1 MTVYMDYV
9 ARFLHHL
16 TAERHL
22 SPATVVRYGAT
33 LRSLSSYMSEHG
45 LESDPAV
52 LGGDDIRRWVM
63 DGLGSGL
70 DAVTMKANLS
80 ALRTFYRYLRTLG
93 VVEGNPMQ
101 GIAAPK
107 TKKRLPG
114 FVRESE
120 MDRLLDRVEFTDD
133 YKGRRDHLMLQL
145 FYSTGIRLS
154 ELLGLNVGSIDEE
167 AATLRVI
174 GKRNK
179 ERILPMG
186 PELQEEIEAYLPLRE
201 AVAAPGEQA
210 LLLGRRGKRMSR
222 ASVERGVRF
231 YLGQVTT
238 LKKRSP
244 HVLRHS
250 FATAMLNH
258 GADIRV
264 VQELLGHESV
274 ETTAIYTHLTVEDI
288 KRSYKQAHPR
298 G

>member
-1 MTVYMDYV
+1 M
-9 ARFLHHL
+9 
-16 TAERHL
+16 
-22 SPATVVRYGAT
+22 
-33 LRSLSSYMSEHG
+33 RSLSSYMSEHG
-45 LESDPAV
+45 LGSDPAV
-52 LGGDDIRRWVM
+52 LSGDDIRRWVM

-101 GIAAPK
+101 GITAPK

-201 AVAAPGEQA
+201 AVVAPGEQA